1 MPAGEG
7 WLWLALTLGVYVA
20 ALHVYARYRWTRGFP
35 PVLVTIVVLAAVLA
49 VTGRRYE
56 DYLDGV
62 RPLVLLLGP
71 ATVALAL
78 PLVRVARELRR
89 ALLPVVIAL
98 LVGTSVGLGSVW
110 LIALAMGEH
119 GEVALAMLP
128 KSVTTP
134 VALGLAD
141 QIGAAGSL
149 AAVFSIVT
157 GVLGASVGLPLLS
170 LLRVRDRRARGLAM
184 GVAAHGIGTARAL
197 DEHPRSGGWSSAG
210 MVSTAL
216 LTTAVLPAAVQLL
229 WR

>member
-1 MPAGEG
+1 MPEPEVDP
-7 WLWLALTLGVYVA
+7 GV
-20 ALHVYARYRWTRGFP
+20 P
-35 PVLVTIVVLAAVLA
+35 PVLVTIVVLAGVLA
-49 VTGRRYE
+49 LTGQRYE

-89 ALLPVVIAL
+89 ALLPVVVAL
-98 LVGTSVGLGSVW
+98 LVGTSVGLASVW

-134 VALGLAD
+134 VALGPAD

-170 LLRVRDRRARGLAM
+170 LLRVRDRRARGRPAALALTP
-184 GVAAHGIGTARAL
+184 GRALTARG
-197 DEHPRSGGWSSAG
+197 E
-210 MVSTAL
+210 
-216 LTTAVLPAAVQLL
+216 PA
-229 WR
+229 R